1 MDVSIIL
8 GIIVIHIS
16 YREFETPVE
25 TNQQSEATHTVHW
38 KCSVHSSNALL

>member
-8 GIIVIHIS
+8 GFIIIHIS

-25 TNQQSEATHTVHW
+25 TNQQSEATHAVQR
-38 KCSVHSSNALL
+38 KCSVHS